1 MSAPRAVRIVTE
13 VSAVDR
19 PFDYLVTDA
28 TSHVA
33 VGDRVRVDFNHRSV
47 RGWVIDES
55 IVTDELKPLTKWL
68 GYGPPRS
75 LLALLEWASERWY
88 SPLSRFLIS
97 TTPKRLITA
106 LPSAPSAAPLEPSV
120 LRDIP
125 TEEPGV
131 LEMAPTTDPLGLIL
145 NAYETTRAFEGSLL
159 VLVPTEAWATRL
171 RGRLEQRGCAVAC
184 GDAQWDRMR
193 SGWPV
198 VVGARGA
205 ALAPVPRVCGA
216 VIIDA
221 DDEAYRSERS
231 PTWDAVT
238 ILRERCRRDDAPLW
252 CTSSI
257 PSPALLNRGKF
268 RRSGAVE
275 GGWPRIV
282 VADRRHSD
290 PHEGALAN
298 VALNEAHRALVGD
311 VDVAVVVVLQR
322 LGAGRLVACRK
333 CGELARCAECGQGE
347 EEVGEQL
354 ACRDHHEFRAN
365 FCRSCGATNLRR
377 VRVGV
382 TTLARD
388 VSHQLSQV
396 VTEVTAASNPTLEL
410 AKVVVGTEA
419 VWQRVRRSG
428 VVIFADFDQYLLA
441 PRESARR
448 SAIAAV
454 AKAGRL
460 VGSRREGRGVV
471 VVQTRRGDDDVIQAL
486 RDANFD
492 AIIEEDVATSKLLGL
507 APYGA
512 QAEVSGLGAEE
523 FVSELKSFTISVHAT
538 PSGFIVRAPD
548 TQSLSYALRNAH
560 RPSAK
565 FRVAVQ

>member
-1 MSAPRAVRIVTE
+1 MSAPRAVRIVTD
-13 VSAVDR
+13 VAAVDR

-28 TSHVA
+28 TAQVG

-47 RGWVIDES
+47 RGWVLDDAVVS
-55 IVTDELKPLTKWL
+55 DDLKPLTKWL
-68 GYGPPRS
+68 GYGPPPS

-106 LPSAPSAAPLEPSV
+106 LPSAPPAVPLDPSV
-120 LRDIP
+120 LRGVEPI
-125 TEEPGV
+125 EPGV
-131 LEMAPTTDPLGLIL
+131 LEMAPTTDPLGLVL
-145 NAYETTRAFEGSLL
+145 AAYEATRAREGSLV

-171 RGRLEQRGCAVAC
+171 RGRLEQRGCAVAA
-184 GDAQWDRMR
+184 GESQWDRMR

-198 VVGARGA
+198 VVGSRGA
-205 ALAPVPRVCGA
+205 ALAPVLKVCGA

-238 ILRERCRRDDAPLW
+238 MLRERCRRDVAPLW
-252 CTSSI
+252 CTSSV
-257 PSPALLNRGKF
+257 PSPSLLNREGF
-268 RRSGAVE
+268 RHAGDVE
-275 GGWPRIV
+275 GGWPRV
-282 VADRRHSD
+282 TVADRRHSD
-290 PHEGALAN
+290 PHEGVLAN
-298 VALNEAHRALVGD
+298 VALDEAHRALAGD
-311 VDVAVVVVLQR
+311 LEVAVVVVLQR
-322 LGAGRLVACRK
+322 LGAGRLFACRK
-333 CGELARCAECGQGE
+333 CGELARCTVCGQGE
-347 EEVGEQL
+347 EEVDGQL
-354 ACRDHHEFRAN
+354 ACRDRHELRAN

-382 TTLARD
+382 STLARD
-388 VSHQLSQV
+388 VALQLSQEV
-396 VTEVTAASNPTLEL
+396 SEVTAASDPAMTL
-410 AKVVVGTEA
+410 ARVVVGTEA
-419 VWQRVRRSG
+419 VWQRVRRCG

-454 AKAGRL
+454 GKAGRL
-460 VGSRREGRGVV
+460 VGSRREGRGSVV
-471 VVQTRRGDDDVIQAL
+471 LQTRRGDDEVVRSL

-492 AIIEEDVATSKLLGL
+492 EIIEEDVATSQLLGL

-512 QAEVSGLGAEE
+512 SAEVSGQGAEE
-523 FVSELKSFTISVHAT
+523 FVNELQSSNVTVHPT
-538 PSGFIVRAPD
+538 PSGFLVRALD
-548 TQSLSYALRNAH
+548 TQTLSRALRNAR

-565 FRVAVQ
+565 LRVAVQ